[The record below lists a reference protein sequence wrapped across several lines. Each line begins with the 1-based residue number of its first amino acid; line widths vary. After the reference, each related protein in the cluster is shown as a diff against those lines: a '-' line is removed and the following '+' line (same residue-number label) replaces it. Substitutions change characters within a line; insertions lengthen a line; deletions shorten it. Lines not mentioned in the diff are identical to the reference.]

1 MMHNLDNSVKIF
13 LSLGLPEQATQGIEK
28 AKNLLN
34 ETTNSTINNLKNITT
49 KSITAVGEST
59 EKANYAL
66 STGAEEAKHI
76 LTQTVTDT
84 ANNVNKFTITTVDTI
99 NEQANHVKDSLLVTG
114 SNIEQS
120 LEQKL
125 HQVEQLSNTISTEI
139 ERTITSFFTHQIDN
153 IQIWIDAHPIISI
166 PLKFLA
172 WGVNHPIPGLVIF
185 IIFIF
190 ICLQLFTVFS
200 RLLQRGLLFTLAA
213 PFKLV
218 APLLKWSFIPLK
230 LLGQNSTSAFIS
242 GAQNSNDR
250 LTKLLS
256 KLEEIKQEQNS
267 ILEEISAIVAAN
279 K

>member
-1 MMHNLDNSVKIF
+1 MVHILEDSVKF
-13 LSLGLPEQATQGIEK
+13 SLSMGLPEQATQGIEK
-28 AKNLLN
+28 AKNFLN
-34 ETTNSTINNLKNITT
+34 DTTNSTINNLKDITT
-49 KSITAVGEST
+49 KSITVVGEST
-59 EKANYAL
+59 EKANHVL
-66 STGAEEAKHI
+66 STGAKEAKQV

-84 ANNVNKFTITTVDTI
+84 ANNVNKFTMTTVDTI
-99 NEQANHVKDSLLVTG
+99 HEQANNVKDSLLVTS

-153 IQIWIDAHPIISI
+153 IKIWIDAHPIISV

-185 IIFIF
+185 IVFILIF
-190 ICLQLFTVFS
+190 LQLFTVFN
-200 RLLQRGLLFTLAA
+200 RLLQRGLLLTLAA

-218 APLLKWSFIPLK
+218 TPLFKWSFIPLR
-230 LLGQNSTSAFIS
+230 LLGQKSSSAFIS
-242 GAQNSNDR
+242 GSQNSNDR
-250 LTKLLS
+250 LTNLLS
-256 KLEEIKQEQNS
+256 RLEIIKQEQNS